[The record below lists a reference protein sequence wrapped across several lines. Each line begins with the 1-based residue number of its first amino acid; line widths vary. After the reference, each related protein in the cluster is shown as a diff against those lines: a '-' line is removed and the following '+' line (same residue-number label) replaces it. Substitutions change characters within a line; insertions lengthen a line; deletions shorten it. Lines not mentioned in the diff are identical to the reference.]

1 MVDKYYVKLFKK
13 SLGTGKYLMFTFD
26 IKESKKMSASKRY
39 DAQIKIITLIERMY
53 YDLLMLE
60 EILKKEILIHDE
72 SYLNIFEYTKGDF
85 AFKCEPFIFGDVV
98 GLTIINNSIPPILII
113 DIFNMNKKELNI
125 DFDFHI
131 AYGNYETDDYVLGG
145 ELTFRG
151 YVIHILS
158 ELHKD
163 YFNNVKIP

>member
-1 MVDKYYVKLFKK
+1 MTAVTGEANWYEWTFTQVNDLTGISFQFKNA
-13 SLGTGKYLMFTFD
+13 TT
-26 IKESKKMSASKRY
+26 ASGNF
-39 DAQIKIITLIERMY
+39 EENNGV
-53 YDLLMLE
+53 E
-60 EILKKEILIHDE
+60 EILKKEILIHDQ

-145 ELTFRG
+145 KLTFRG

-163 YFNNVKIP
+163 YFKNVKIPQLKQEETQE